1 MSKKD
6 LRIKYKNNYTLGV
19 DVGSKSLGFAVLDTS
34 KILNKVYQNIGG
46 ALNKGAELIYCD
58 IETFDTKNAKA
69 NKDRREFRHTRRNIR
84 RQRQRLDDIKL
95 FFEKIG
101 LKEFKFL
108 NNPYQLRYE
117 GLSRK
122 LNIDELFTVCYAMA
136 KRRVIYDDNISIE
149 DEDGKIAEIIK
160 NNKNGM
166 IENNFKYPI
175 EYQIKKLN
183 ENEHR
188 VLGSENF
195 FSQKDYE
202 EELKIILKNKLS

>member
-19 DVGSKSLGFAVLDTS
+19 DVGSKYIGFAVLDTS
-34 KILNKVYQNIGG
+34 KILNKDYQNIGG

-58 IETFDTKNAKA
+58 IETFETKNAKA

-108 NNPYQLRYE
+108 NNPFPSMSCPSTISLKILFLIFAL
-117 GLSRK
+117 LSIK
-122 LNIDELFTVCYAMA
+122 SFTTILILV
-136 KRRVIYDDNISIE
+136 
-149 DEDGKIAEIIK
+149 
-160 NNKNGM
+160 
-166 IENNFKYPI
+166 NNFFACSRSPI
-175 EYQIKKLN
+175 NILN
-183 ENEHR
+183 ELAQPEPIASLVVSINCWN
-188 VLGSENF
+188 VLTWVAASSADAAIANNC
-195 FSQKDYE
+195 S
-202 EELKIILKNKLS
+202 ICLSV